1 MRWQRAHVKLM
12 AAVEPVAA
20 SDLVGRKC
28 SLIWVDDCDWKK
40 SGYGGNVAQSAFLR
54 WLDKEIEE
62 ARASQKKLKDDRYA
76 EGRDDGQLEAL
87 EAVRTWHGS

>member
-1 MRWQRAHVKLM
+1 MRWQRAHVKLD

-28 SLIWVDDCDWKK
+28 SLIWVDDHDWQQ
-40 SGYGGNVAQSAFLR
+40 SGYGGANAFLQ
-54 WLDKEIEE
+54 WLDREIKE
-62 ARASQKKLKDDRYA
+62 ARASQKKLKDDRYQ

-87 EAVRTWHGS
+87 EAVRTWHAS